1 MNPRRLIYV
10 LLIVTIVSIG
20 AFMSHAFIQA
30 SHKAKVVDQAVWMA
44 RMWDQ
49 RLSIEEICIQASQ
62 KSANPISTT
71 DWSKGS
77 GRLLAL
83 GPIIKGQQIS
93 IDQDLSVQW
102 IEANPH
108 H

>member
-1 MNPRRLIYV
+1 MNQRRLIYV
-10 LLIVTIVSIG
+10 LLIVTIVVIG
-20 AFMSHAFIQA
+20 AFMGHAFIQA

-49 RLSIEEICIQASQ
+49 KLSIEEICTEASQ
-62 KSANPISTT
+62 KSGKPISAT

-83 GPIIKGQQIS
+83 GPVVEGQQIS
-93 IDQDLSVQW
+93 IGQDLSVQW
-102 IEANPH
+102 IAANPH